1 MPTLRQRPIKER
13 RGGVSNWAVPA
24 AAASDDSRSGELFGG
39 FVREKQ
45 DLPKGVAKTREERYA
60 DRANRYEP
68 EPVLP
73 TGVYKAKHGKFQA
86 IIKWSDKPR
95 DKRFIG
101 SSFDTPEQAAAAYM
115 SVRNDLDAANLS
127 SCSAD
132 EVNDAFEAA
141 KKKAKKSF
149 ARERRLPT
157 GVHKASSG
165 KFRSMISWGGKRRI
179 ISSAFDT
186 PEQASAAYASVK
198 KDLDEAT
205 LYSGCADEVN
215 SLFDAAQKKAVE
227 RVGAVV
233 PKKRKY
239 KSGWYSSSKSKRA
252 YVRGVYK
259 TSSGGFQAMTL
270 WCDKKRYIGSFYTL
284 DQASAAYES
293 VKKDLDEAKLS
304 GFCAAEV
311 DSVFNAAKNKALKA
325 CGVVAPKQK
334 RTKASSGRGISH
346 GVRKTKYEQF
356 VTSFTSVYMKK

>member
-1 MPTLRQRPIKER
+1 MR
-13 RGGVSNWAVPA
+13 REGVSDWPVPA
-24 AAASDDSRSGELFGG
+24 AAASDDSLSVEMFGG
-39 FVREKQ
+39 FVGEEH
-45 DLPKGVAKTREERYA
+45 DLPTSKGVTKTREERYA

-86 IIKWSDKPR
+86 IIMLGDKQR
-95 DKRFIG
+95 YIG

-115 SVRNDLDAANLS
+115 SARKDLDAANLS

-132 EVNDAFEAA
+132 EVNDAFKAA
-141 KKKAKKSF
+141 KKEAKKSF
-149 ARERRLPT
+149 ARERHLPT

-165 KFRSMISWGGKRRI
+165 KFRSVISWGGKCRR

-198 KDLDEAT
+198 KDLDEAK

-227 RVGAVV
+227 RVGADV

-325 CGVVAPKQK
+325 CGVVVPKQK